1 MSATEI
7 PGYGKIF
14 RSNIHEQE
22 RSRLYYAHAYFA
34 LSKTPGGMG
43 PRPRQ
48 SFGTSSRGIAV
59 DILGFPFWFHLSSP
73 SPSQTVTPPS
83 QGLMAAI
90 ASGIENGDGFVAVDK
105 PSSMLQR
112 CERFVDSLA

>member
-34 LSKTPGGMG
+34 NWRCTADMNCALRKL
-43 PRPRQ
+43 Q
-48 SFGTSSRGIAV
+48 IA
-59 DILGFPFWFHLSSP
+59 
-73 SPSQTVTPPS
+73 
-83 QGLMAAI
+83 AAI
-90 ASGIENGDGFVAVDK
+90 KLCVGDV
-105 PSSMLQR
+105 
-112 CERFVDSLA
+112 